1 PSPPSRRHSPLLT
14 PAGVPLLL
22 RIICSAP
29 GLIAASSYRPFPATS
44 LAPLSDPCWS
54 AFSPLGSPSV
64 LFTLTGWHRQA
75 RRRDSVSAKGTLGDG
90 EEKSAGTAVDVRF
103 ALTGT
108 GCVGRPV
115 ILVSV
120 KGRWAGAKGDVG
132 GIKGWCWGV
141 KGWRAVE

>member
-64 LFTLTGWHRQA
+64 PFTLTGWHRQA
-75 RRRDSVSAKGTLGDG
+75 RRRDSVGTKGILGDR
-90 EEKSAGTAVDVRF
+90 EEESAGTAVDVRF
-103 ALTGT
+103 ALTEM
-108 GCVGRPV
+108 GCLGRPV
-115 ILVSV
+115 NLVSA
-120 KGRWAGAKGDVG
+120 KGTWAGLRDGAG
-132 GIKGWCWGV
+132 
-141 KGWRAVE
+141 